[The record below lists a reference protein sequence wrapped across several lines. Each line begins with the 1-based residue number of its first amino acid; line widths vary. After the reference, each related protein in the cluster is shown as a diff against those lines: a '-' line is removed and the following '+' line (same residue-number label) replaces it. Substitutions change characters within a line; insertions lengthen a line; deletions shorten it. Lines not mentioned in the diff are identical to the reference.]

1 MFSTTKFLFLGV
13 SLWLLLFATLI
24 GQSGA
29 LDDKDP
35 ILNYASLDKP
45 FRMQK
50 CNVVWDKART
60 KPLQESKLKLLY
72 YELKLQDKEELALK
86 KLKAEMGDK
95 DGLREAQVR
104 KKFNGIMNAYGLIKQ
119 NTQDEADAKSNHRI
133 FKDKKLD
140 RLWQKAQQAL
150 GDEDELLLLKNEF
163 QHHQDKVDE
172 YHRLKEMAQTI
183 DGDRQ
188 SNEIHLNDDDY
199 EQDEAAKQMSNELN
213 EKLAKWKSGKMEGG
227 IKKNY
232 ERLHRLATNTH
243 IGEFEEPQVKG
254 LWKLAQEADFNAEEL
269 ESLRIQLKH
278 YEQRLQKMH
287 HLTAELDMV
296 DKRRGSD
303 GNEYDENDTEYWE
316 KTDVRKRMD
325 SKLTKHRETVDK
337 LHRSLA
343 DRIAARH
350 SEL

>member
-1 MFSTTKFLFLGV
+1 MMYGRSFSSVFLFVALIV
-13 SLWLLLFATLI
+13 NLVLPSL
-24 GQSGA
+24 S

-50 CNVVWDKART
+50 CNIAWDKART

-86 KLKAEMGDK
+86 KLKSDMGDK

-104 KKFNGIMNAYGLIKQ
+104 KKFNGIMNTYGLVRESSSNKE
-119 NTQDEADAKSNHRI
+119 DEENSHRI

-140 RLWQKAQQAL
+140 RLWEKAQQAGL
-150 GDEDELLLLKNEF
+150 EDDELMLLKKEF
-163 QHHQDKVDE
+163 QHHQDKVDD
-172 YHRLKEMAQTI
+172 YHRLKEMANSN
-183 DGDRQ
+183 DRGGNRL
-188 SNEIHLNDDDY
+188 SNDLHLDDDY
-199 EQDEAAKQMSNELN
+199 DQDEAKARKTLNNELD
-213 EKLAKWKSGKMEGG
+213 GKVSKD

-243 IGEFEEPQVKG
+243 PIREFEEPKVNG

-269 ESLRIQLKH
+269 QSLRKELKH
-278 YEQRLQKMH
+278 YEQRLQKLH
-287 HLTAELDMV
+287 LLTAELDMV
-296 DKRRGSD
+296 DKRR
-303 GNEYDENDTEYWE
+303 EDENDVEKDQEIWE
-316 KTDVRKRMD
+316 KTDGRKRMD
-325 SKLTKHRETVDK
+325 SKLKKHKDTVDK
-337 LHRSLA
+337 LHNSLKN
-343 DRIAARH
+343 RIAARH

>member
-1 MFSTTKFLFLGV
+1 MFISSKFVFWVV
-13 SLWLLLFATLI
+13 SMWPLLFTTLI
-24 GQSGA
+24 GQSVA
-29 LDDKDP
+29 QDDKDP

-72 YELKLQDKEELALK
+72 YELKLQDKEEIALK

-95 DGLREAQVR
+95 NGLREAEVR
-104 KKFNGIMNAYGLIKQ
+104 KKFNGIMNAYGLTKQ
-119 NTQDEADAKSNHRI
+119 NSQDKMDTLPNHRI

-140 RLWQKAQQAL
+140 RLWEKAQVAGL
-150 GDEDELLLLKNEF
+150 EEDELMLLKKEF
-163 QHHQDKVDE
+163 QHHQEKVDE
-172 YHRLKEMAQTI
+172 YHRLKEMAETNTI
-183 DGDRQ
+183 NGNRR
-188 SNEIHLNDDDY
+188 SNEVHLNDDDY
-199 EQDEAAKQMSNELN
+199 DQDDTVKHLSNELDG
-213 EKLAKWKSGKMEGG
+213 KVAKGL
-227 IKKNY
+227 KKNY
-232 ERLHRLATNTH
+232 ERLHRLATNTQTR
-243 IGEFEEPQVKG
+243 EFEEPKVNG

-269 ESLRIQLKH
+269 ESVRKELKH

-296 DKRRGSD
+296 DKRRGAD
-303 GNEYDENDTEYWE
+303 GFEDIENETEYWE

-325 SKLTKHRETVDK
+325 SKLKKHRETVDK
-337 LHRSLA
+337 LHISLA
-343 DRIAARH
+343 DRIANRH